1 MTPECQTP
9 LVGSDQMKG
18 NQMSKSLKVV
28 SISVDG
34 SEHECIHPLP
44 SSLAEASA
52 IVATLKG
59 VLAANVAIKSFE
71 VV

>member
-1 MTPECQTP
+1 
-9 LVGSDQMKG
+9 
-18 NQMSKSLKVV
+18 MSKSLKVV

-34 SEHECIHPLP
+34 LEHECVHPLP
-44 SSLAEASA
+44 TSLAEAAA

-59 VLAANVAIKSFE
+59 VLAANAAIKSFE

>member
-1 MTPECQTP
+1 
-9 LVGSDQMKG
+9 MKG

-28 SISVDG
+28 SISVDD

-44 SSLAEASA
+44 SSLPEAVA
-52 IVATLKG
+52 IVATLQG
-59 VLAANVAIKSFE
+59 VLAANAAIKSFE